1 MDLQSYTTKNQYTTY
16 LLLSYDRTLINGKS
30 IWKPI
35 TPLKKSE
42 SNKLNCAF
50 CIGSQLT
57 CFLSFTYFKTMQKW
71 NHFGLVFHL
80 ELHLSDSIVLQT
92 CAFNF
97 SIQVPIVYFNFLETF
112 CTFVGCF
119 GQSRLAECKQISR
132 HLADINDF
140 MEPCS
145 AHENHNKSHRWSG
158 MHLHSQNSWLW
169 FSVFVKNHGVKMLP
183 A

>member
-1 MDLQSYTTKNQYTTY
+1 MWPGWGQRKWFS
-16 LLLSYDRTLINGKS
+16 ICGK
-30 IWKPI
+30 KPPI
-35 TPLKKSE
+35 
-42 SNKLNCAF
+42 
-50 CIGSQLT
+50 LT
-57 CFLSFTYFKTMQKW
+57 CIFSFTYFKTMQKW
-71 NHFGLVFHL
+71 NNFGLVLHL

>member
-1 MDLQSYTTKNQYTTY
+1 
-16 LLLSYDRTLINGKS
+16 
-30 IWKPI
+30 
-35 TPLKKSE
+35 
-42 SNKLNCAF
+42 
-50 CIGSQLT
+50 
-57 CFLSFTYFKTMQKW
+57 MQKW
-71 NHFGLVFHL
+71 NNFGLVLHL